1 MVNDSFN
8 PELIE
13 FRDYGSWIW
22 FEQLLQLAG
31 YRLKLHIGQLSLD
44 EYLPQN
50 RHKFWFTDVL
60 YLFIKANLSSGF
72 DRCAF
77 LAAIAD
83 LVECK
88 QQLILNNQD

>member
-1 MVNDSFN
+1 MVNASFN

-13 FRDYGSWIW
+13 LRNYGSRIW

-50 RHKFWFTDVL
+50 RHKFWFADVL
-60 YLFIKANLSSGF
+60 DLLIKAYWSSGF
-72 DRCAF
+72 YRCAF

-88 QQLILNNQD
+88 QQLILSNQA